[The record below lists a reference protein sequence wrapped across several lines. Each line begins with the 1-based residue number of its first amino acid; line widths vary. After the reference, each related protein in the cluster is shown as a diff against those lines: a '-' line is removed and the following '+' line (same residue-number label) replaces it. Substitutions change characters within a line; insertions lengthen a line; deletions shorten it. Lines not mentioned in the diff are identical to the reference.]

1 METTTGNIRVRS
13 RRRAMDWSLVL
24 LSQGIESTILRTEDD
39 AAWALQVD
47 PAELAR
53 AEAVLRAYETE
64 NRSWEWRQ
72 RIPAS
77 PMLFHWGAAIWCA
90 LLGLAHAAVFLTGI
104 KREGMF
110 YSSAV
115 RAGEWWRTI
124 TAITLHADAGHLAAN
139 LSVGLLFLGLAMA
152 HFGFGLAPLAAL
164 LAGAA
169 GNLVA
174 FALDPRGHHSLGA
187 SGMMLGT
194 LGLVAVQAV
203 SLWRRWHG
211 GGRATLAGLVAG
223 GMLFLIFGASPDT
236 DWAAHLGGFLAGCGL
251 GLLLMQLPETLRRS
265 GTVNWLATL
274 ASLLLV
280 TLAWMLALTVQ
291 RP

>member
-1 METTTGNIRVRS
+1 
-13 RRRAMDWSLVL
+13 MDWSLVL

-39 AAWALQVD
+39 AAWVLQVE

-53 AEAVLRAYETE
+53 AEAVLRAYESE
-64 NRSWEWRQ
+64 NRGWEWRQ

-90 LLGLAHAAVFLTGI
+90 LLALAHVAVFMSGI

-139 LSVGLLFLGLAMA
+139 LSVGLLFLGLSMA

-164 LAGAA
+164 LAGTA
-169 GNLVA
+169 GNLLA
-174 FALDPRGHHSLGA
+174 FALDPRSHHSLGA
-187 SGMMLGT
+187 SGMMLGA
-194 LGLVAVQAV
+194 LGLVAVQAA

-211 GGRATLAGLVAG
+211 GGRATLAGLVVG

-236 DWAAHLGGFLAGCGL
+236 DWAAHVGGFLAGCGL
-251 GLLLMQLPETLRRS
+251 GSCLAQLPDRFRRNTTL
-265 GTVNWLATL
+265 NWLATL
-274 ASLLLV
+274 AMVLLV
-280 TLAWMLALTVQ
+280 TLAWMLALTAHQ
-291 RP
+291 S